1 MTHSCFYS
9 KPENENNKENNDKF
23 PQNALGKARQ
33 QKLNQYAKRIGNTR
47 KSFIDYD
54 LKE

>member
-1 MTHSCFYS
+1 MTHPIFISKSENDKTQDSC
-9 KPENENNKENNDKF
+9 DKF

-33 QKLNQYAKRIGNTR
+33 QKLNQYAKRIGNSR
-47 KSFIDYD
+47 NNFMDLD